1 LMGPIDLRFYYFH
14 SFVLISNNGFELTR
28 FARSSSHIRYGE
40 RIMIPSKINLAEKF
54 SMLPDEDYSLRIVA
68 KMNEYEFKIV
78 KFKGEFVWHSH
89 TDTDET
95 FIILKGKMLMNFRD
109 KIIELNAGEMIV
121 IPKGVEHKPTSEKG
135 YEALLIEPEGV
146 PNTGDV
152 ESEMAIKKV
161 EWI

>member
-1 LMGPIDLRFYYFH
+1 M
-14 SFVLISNNGFELTR
+14 T
-28 FARSSSHIRYGE
+28 
-40 RIMIPSKINLAEKF
+40 PSKINLAEKF
-54 SMLPDEDYSLRIVA
+54 SMLRDEDYSLRIIA
-68 KMNEYEFKIV
+68 KMNDYEFKIV

-89 TDTDET
+89 ADTDET

-109 KIIELNAGEMIV
+109 KVIELNGGEMIV
-121 IPKGVEHKPTSEKG
+121 IPKGVEHKPASEEG
-135 YEALLIEPEGV
+135 YEALLIEPEGT